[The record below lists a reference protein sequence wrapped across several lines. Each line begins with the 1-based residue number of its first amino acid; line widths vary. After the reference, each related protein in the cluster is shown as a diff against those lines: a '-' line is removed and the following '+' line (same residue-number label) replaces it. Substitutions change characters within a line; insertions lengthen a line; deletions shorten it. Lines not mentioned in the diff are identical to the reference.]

1 MRWYICY
8 ITCIYV
14 CWHIV
19 RAFCIDLYLLGLL
32 PKRQKD
38 CLIDNDDDND
48 DDILYFGIYWSF
60 GGSGVCPLLHM
71 SFKELSLSLMGRLA
85 RPRPFFGIV

>member
-1 MRWYICY
+1 MVY
-8 ITCIYV
+8 ITLLVIMFGGMLF
-14 CWHIV
+14 

-48 DDILYFGIYWSF
+48 DDIL
-60 GGSGVCPLLHM
+60 
-71 SFKELSLSLMGRLA
+71 
-85 RPRPFFGIV
+85 